1 MRTHAA
7 AVLVLVLVSGC
18 GVRTQDGPE
27 LLPPHVVPSELQPR
41 AAASVAPSPTSTPT
55 TLTTVPIY
63 LVQGD
68 RIVREN
74 RPAAARTVEDALV
87 ALLTADGADGSRRS
101 AVPPG
106 TRVER
111 VEVRG
116 DLLSIEFSAQF
127 AQVRGTDQVLA
138 VAQVVWT
145 ATDFPAIRR
154 VDLLVDGRSI
164 ELPVERGGVSSGP
177 AGREDYLSVGP
188 VQ

>member
-1 MRTHAA
+1 MRHYAA
-7 AVLVLVLVSGC
+7 LVVILVLLSAC

-27 LLPPHVVPSELQPR
+27 LLPPHVVPSELQQR
-41 AAASVAPSPTSTPT
+41 AAASAAPGPTPT
-55 TLTTVPIY
+55 PLSTVPIY
-63 LVQGD
+63 LVEGD
-68 RIVREN
+68 RIVRES
-74 RPAAARTVEDALV
+74 RPAPARDVEDALV
-87 ALLTADGADGSRRS
+87 ALLTAGEADGSRRS

-106 TRVER
+106 TIVER

-145 ATDFPAIRR
+145 VTEFPPVRR
-154 VDLLVDGRSI
+154 VDLLVDGRPI
-164 ELPVERGGVSSGP
+164 ELPVEPGGVSSGP
-177 AGREDYLSVGP
+177 AEREDYLSVGP